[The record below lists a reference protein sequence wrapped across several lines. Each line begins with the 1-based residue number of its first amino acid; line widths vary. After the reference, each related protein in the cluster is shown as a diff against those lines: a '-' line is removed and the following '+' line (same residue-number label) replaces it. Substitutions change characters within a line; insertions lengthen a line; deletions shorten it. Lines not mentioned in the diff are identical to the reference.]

1 MLRLL
6 AVPIELLR
14 LVICVLQAMVDAARN
29 RQRQRYEAQ
38 ILINAPRDA
47 VWRFNVAERM
57 VLNGPPVLEITREPL
72 PGSPDLWLGRVAV
85 SGQPRT
91 QGVYRE
97 IERDDA
103 NGIIRSQ
110 NVAHELSVP
119 PEGGRDAQAGV
130 SVTATAQGTLLT
142 IFNEL
147 TIRSFRDRIIY
158 PLSVRRLTQ
167 LIKAECE
174 REAGTHSRLADL
186 ANHGLVLSTLAFTSF
201 WYMFSL
207 KEAVLLAIVLAIHE
221 AGHAAAMLMAG
232 VGIHAIYLVP
242 FFGGAIVP
250 KTAYGSEGRLGFI
263 ALMGPAMSLI
273 PTLALFAIMPAGK
286 SDLRLAM
293 EMFAVINAANLLP
306 IYPLDGGLV
315 LNALIGSA
323 SRKAALLAG
332 WIGVVAGLTLAL
344 HFHSWLIGIPFL
356 LFALQRYLTGHQ
368 AIQLKPLSLRGGV
381 ALTVAYVLTFA
392 AYALVIKTMLATR
405 AF

>member
-1 MLRLL
+1 M
-6 AVPIELLR
+6 PIELLR
-14 LVICVLQAMVDAARN
+14 LVICILQAMADAVRGRN
-29 RQRQRYEAQ
+29 RPRYEAT
-38 ILINAPRDA
+38 ILVNAPRDA
-47 VWRFNVAERM
+47 VWQFNVAERM
-57 VLNGPPVLEITREPL
+57 VLSGPPVLEITREPL
-72 PGSPDLWLGRVAV
+72 PENPDLWLGRVAV

-97 IERDDA
+97 IERDEA
-103 NGIIRSQ
+103 KGIIRSQ

-130 SVTATAQGTLLT
+130 SVVATPQGTLLT

-186 ANHGLVLSTLAFTSF
+186 ANHGLVLSAVAFASF

-273 PTLALFAIMPAGK
+273 PTLALLAIMPSGK
-286 SDLRLAM
+286 SDLRIAM
-293 EMFAVINAANLLP
+293 EMFAIINAANLLP
-306 IYPLDGGLV
+306 IYPLDGGLI

-323 SRKAALLAG
+323 SRKAALLVG

-344 HFHSWLIGIPFL
+344 HFQSWLIGVPFL
-356 LFALQRYLTGHQ
+356 LFALQRYLGGPQ
-368 AIQLKPLSLRGGV
+368 AIPLAPLSLRGGV
-381 ALTVAYVLTFA
+381 ALSLAYMLTFA
-392 AYALVIKTMLATR
+392 AYAAVIKTMLVTR